1 MRKPDKVDPGS
12 QYVLGSLGELKH
24 TELLVTEAIT
34 LNSVAVKNAGVRRQ
48 ARQDRRECIPLG
60 PVENLGQCR
69 PIWLLAQVGLTR
81 LGSGDD
87 DRVEAVVPK
96 LL

>member
-12 QYVLGSLGELKH
+12 QYVLGSLGELKQ

-48 ARQDRRECIPLG
+48 NIMVPRLF
-60 PVENLGQCR
+60 NLGWSEV
-69 PIWLLAQVGLTR
+69 PPSLAKKYR
-81 LGSGDD
+81 ISIPPP
-87 DRVEAVVPK
+87 RAV
-96 LL
+96 